1 MTAQH
6 QSGATPA
13 VTPGVD
19 PSTSG
24 GTAETAKAE
33 AANVASTAAEG
44 ARDVASEASAQ
55 VKAVASEA
63 KQQVDRL
70 VSQGRYE
77 VRQQAEQR
85 SAQAAGQLRTL
96 SEQFRA
102 LAESRPEDAG
112 PLLTFVREAED
123 RLRSMAWRME
133 QGGPQGI
140 VDDVNRFARR
150 RPGVFLAGALGMGFV
165 VGRLVRAAAANQQD
179 DSQDAVPTTYA
190 ATPNGPAYG
199 TSAQLPPPSM
209 STEGW
214 SS

>member
-24 GTAETAKAE
+24 GTTETAKAE
-33 AANVASTAAEG
+33 AANVASTAADG

-55 VKAVASEA
+55 ARVVANEA
-63 KQQVDRL
+63 KQQFDRL
-70 VSQGRYE
+70 ISQSRDE
-77 VRQQAEQR
+77 IRLQADQR
-85 SAQAAGQLRTL
+85 STQAAGQLRTL

-112 PLLTFVREAED
+112 PLLTYIREAED
-123 RLRSMAWRME
+123 RLRSLAWRME

-140 VDDVNRFARR
+140 IDDVTRFARR
-150 RPGVFLAGALGMGFV
+150 RPGMFLAGALGMGFV
-165 VGRLVRAAAANQQD
+165 VGRLVRAGASNQQD
-179 DSQDAVPTTYA
+179 SSQSSLSSSYA
-190 ATPNGPAYG
+190 ATPNGPAYA
-199 TSAQLPPPSM
+199 TPAQLPPPM

>member
-1 MTAQH
+1 M
-6 QSGATPA
+6 TPA
-13 VTPGVD
+13 VTPD
-19 PSTSG
+19 QPTSS

-33 AANVASTAAEG
+33 AANVASTAADG

-55 VKAVASEA
+55 ARVVAGEA

-70 VSQGRYE
+70 ISQSRE
-77 VRQQAEQR
+77 ELRLQAEQR
-85 SAQAAGQLRTL
+85 STQAASQLRTL

-112 PLLTFVREAED
+112 PLLTYVREAED
-123 RLRSMAWRME
+123 RLRSLAWRME

-140 VDDVNRFARR
+140 IDDVTRFARR
-150 RPGVFLAGALGMGFV
+150 RPGTFLAGALGMGFI
-165 VGRLVRAAAANQQD
+165 VGRLVRAGASNQQGNG
-179 DSQDAVPTTYA
+179 QGHVPSTYA
-190 ATPNGPAYG
+190 ATRNGPTYAASG
-199 TSAQLPPPSM
+199 ELPPPM